1 MSKGDL
7 G

>member
-1 MSKGDL
+1 MKGDL